1 MSSTTDLS
9 RVRKL
14 LEEQLTEEIMQ
25 RLMAHAVRKAQ
36 RLYWQGIRNGP
47 MPGGDAHDVVI
58 TAVEKVWTGRRN
70 WELDQQ
76 PDLFLYLKGVV
87 DSEINNLVESKANR
101 RLRVALPDVN
111 TEDQPD
117 DLVVPSVEE
126 EESRREEE
134 RRSDD
139 FFLGFYDYLNAEPDL
154 QKILDCFFDGIVKP
168 RKIAAKLDVNAK
180 DIYNARK
187 RLDKRL
193 KAYRTAQQNAAAVG
207 KEASDA

>member
-1 MSSTTDLS
+1 
-9 RVRKL
+9 
-14 LEEQLTEEIMQ
+14 
-25 RLMAHAVRKAQ
+25 
-36 RLYWQGIRNGP
+36 

-154 QKILDCFFDGIVKP
+154 QKILDCFVDGIVKP

-207 KEASDA
+207 KEVSDA